1 MKRREWL
8 GLAALVALSGGLA
21 ACREAPLR
29 VAAHPWIGYESLFLA
44 RDLGWL
50 PAYVHLQETLSASDS
65 MQALREGRVDAAG
78 LTLDELLRLRS
89 EKLPLSMIAVLDVSA
104 GADVVMAGPA
114 IDSLADLKGR
124 RIALEASAVGEIML
138 IKLLEAAEIR
148 RHEVRLLSIEPE
160 NQLAAWRKG
169 EIDVAITYEPTASR
183 LAEAGGHAIFDSRR
197 VPETI
202 FDVLAVRTELV
213 RNRPAACEALLQAHF
228 RGIEH
233 LRVNRQDAM
242 HRIAARQGIGIEA
255 VRKSLGGVVI
265 PDLERNRLYFREGSE
280 LVQAIHQLSRLMSER
295 RMLPKDDDAL
305 DLWLGDCLPRSLS

>member
-8 GLAALVALSGGLA
+8 GLAALVALSGGLV

-29 VAAHPWIGYESLFLA
+29 FAAHPWIGYESLFLA

-50 PAYVHLQETLSASDS
+50 PDYVHLLETQSASDS

-78 LTLDELLRLRS
+78 LTLDELLRLRA

-104 GADVVMAGPA
+104 GADVVMAVPA
-114 IDSLADLKGR
+114 IASLADLKGR

-138 IKLLEAAEIR
+138 IKLLEAANLR
-148 RHEVRLLSIEPE
+148 RHEVRLLSIAPE
-160 NQLAAWRKG
+160 NQLAAWRQG

-183 LAEAGGHAIFDSRR
+183 LAEAGGRAIFDSRR
-197 VPETI
+197 LPETI
-202 FDVLAVRTELV
+202 FDVLVVRTDLA
-213 RNRPAACEALLQAHF
+213 RSRRAACEALLQAHF

-242 HRIAARQGIGIEA
+242 HRIAARQGVDIDA

-265 PDLERNRLYFREGSE
+265 PDLDRNRLYFREASE
-280 LVQAIHQLSRLMSER
+280 LVQASLQLNRLMHER
-295 RMLPKDDDAL
+295 RMLPKADGGQ
-305 DLWLGDCLPRSLS
+305 DLWLGDCLPRSL